1 MEKYRIALPKMEQF
15 VVNGCPC
22 CGKEPEVTAKL
33 NCINMGGRN
42 LYSVSRIATC
52 RKCEISAELEM
63 WNRLS
68 TGGPQY
74 EH

>member
-1 MEKYRIALPKMEQF
+1 MGQYKIFLPKLDMF
-15 VVNGCPC
+15 VVNGCPY
-22 CGKEPEVTAKL
+22 CGKEPEVNAKL
-33 NCINMGGRN
+33 NCINAGGRN

-74 EH
+74 ER